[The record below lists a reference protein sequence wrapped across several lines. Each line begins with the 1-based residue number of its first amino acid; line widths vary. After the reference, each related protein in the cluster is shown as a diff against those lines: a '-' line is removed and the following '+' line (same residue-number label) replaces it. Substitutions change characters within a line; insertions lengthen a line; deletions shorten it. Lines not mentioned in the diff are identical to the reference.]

1 MGNDMSNEV
10 MTKQVFF
17 HELEII
23 PGFNQQVSDIINRY
37 LDFSKLSVYSNK
49 PVYCTINGEVYFM
62 GDKLHRVI
70 DCLGPQEPAI
80 KINCEYCGYELDTHI
95 FNIEL
100 CYKDGVLH
108 SDYGYAVYVPGTAF
122 GEYWRDGVMVK

>member
-49 PVYCTINGEVYFM
+49 PVIVLLM
-62 GDKLHRVI
+62 GKFILWVI
-70 DCLGPQEPAI
+70 S
-80 KINCEYCGYELDTHI
+80 Y
-95 FNIEL
+95 IEL
-100 CYKDGVLH
+100 
-108 SDYGYAVYVPGTAF
+108 
-122 GEYWRDGVMVK
+122 